1 MEIGL
6 LGPLEVEVHRTLVPV
21 PAGKE
26 RALLATLALHPGRPV
41 PRSTL
46 AAVLWG
52 EDLPPTWTKGL
63 QVIVS
68 RVRRHLAD
76 RGVPDTGRL
85 IGFTQDHYVLDL
97 PREQVDAH
105 RFVTLAQEGRARL
118 DDDAATAAEVLD
130 AALSLWRGTPLP
142 DLADSDL
149 GQMEATR
156 LVEARE
162 IALEDRIDA
171 ALALGRHE
179 DSVVALEPA
188 VADQPLRERRWGQL
202 VLALYR
208 SGRQGEA
215 LRAYQRAREVL
226 RDQLGIEPGPAL
238 RRLEAAVLDHDP
250 SLEPP
255 PPTGGP
261 PEGPPGRRAAPTTSR
276 PKGPPGVDLGAESID
291 LLRELR
297 TQLPPEDP
305 MQDRIR
311 ATLVP
316 ALVWAGEWE
325 EAVEASRPVG
335 GPPG

>member
-1 MEIGL
+1 MGIRL
-6 LGPLEVEVHRTLVPV
+6 LGPLELEVHRTVVPL
-21 PAGKE
+21 PAAKE
-26 RALLATLALHPGRPV
+26 RAVLATLALRPGHPV

-52 EDLPPTWTKGL
+52 DDLSPAWTKGL

-85 IGFTQDHYVLDL
+85 LRFTQDHYVLDL
-97 PREQVDAH
+97 PQEQVDAH
-105 RFVTLAQEGRARL
+105 RFVALAQEGRARL
-118 DDDAATAAEVLD
+118 DADPASAAELLD
-130 AALSLWRGTPLP
+130 AALALWRGMPLP

-149 GQMEATR
+149 GRAEATR

-162 IALEDRIDA
+162 IALEDRVDA
-171 ALALGRHE
+171 ALALGHHE
-179 DSVVALEPA
+179 DAVVALEPA

-202 VLALYR
+202 VIALYR

-226 RDQLGIEPGPAL
+226 RDELGIEPGPAL
-238 RRLEAAVLDHDP
+238 RRLEAAVLAHDP
-250 SLEPP
+250 SLDPP
-255 PPTGGP
+255 STGGSRV
-261 PEGPPGRRAAPTTSR
+261 GPTARRAHVATSR
-276 PKGPPGVDLGAESID
+276 VKGPPGVDLGAVSID
-291 LLRELR
+291 VLRELR
-297 TQLPPEDP
+297 TQLPPDDP

-316 ALVWAGEWE
+316 ALMWAGEWE
-325 EAVEASRPVG
+325 AAVEASRSVG
-335 GPPG
+335 EPPG

>member
-1 MEIGL
+1 MVIRL
-6 LGPLEVEVHRTLVPV
+6 LGPLELEVRRTVVPL
-21 PAGKE
+21 PAAKE
-26 RALLATLALHPGRPV
+26 RALLATLALRPGRPV
-41 PRSTL
+41 PRGAL
-46 AAVLWG
+46 ATVLWG
-52 EDLPPTWTKGL
+52 DDLRPTWTKGL

-85 IGFTQDHYVLDL
+85 IRFTQDHYVLDL

-105 RFVTLAQEGRARL
+105 RFVRLAHEGRARL
-118 DDDAATAAEVLD
+118 DDDPGAAAGLLD
-130 AALSLWRGTPLP
+130 AALAMWRGTPLP

-149 GQMEATR
+149 GRAETTG

-162 IALEDRIDA
+162 TALEDRVEA
-171 ALALGRHE
+171 ALALGHHE
-179 DSVVALEPA
+179 DAVAALEPA

-202 VLALYR
+202 VIALYR

-226 RDQLGIEPGPAL
+226 RDELGVEPGPAL
-238 RRLEAAVLDHDP
+238 LRLEAAVLDHDP
-250 SLEPP
+250 SLEA

-261 PEGPPGRRAAPTTSR
+261 LGDPTAPRADLTTAR
-276 PKGPPGVDLGAESID
+276 PKGPPGVDLEAASID
-291 LLRELR
+291 LLSELR
-297 TQLPPEDP
+297 TQLPPDDP

-316 ALVWAGEWE
+316 ALLWAGEWE
-325 EAVEASRPVG
+325 EAVEASRSAG
-335 GPPG
+335 DPPG

>member
-1 MEIGL
+1 M
-6 LGPLEVEVHRTLVPV
+6 LGPLEVEVHHTHVPV

-130 AALSLWRGTPLP
+130 TALSLWRGTPLP

-162 IALEDRIDA
+162 IALEDRIA
-171 ALALGRHE
+171 AARARGRRR

-226 RDQLGIEPGPAL
+226 RDELGIEPGPAL
-238 RRLEAAVLDHDP
+238 RRLETAVLDHDP
-250 SLEPP
+250 SLEA
-255 PPTGGP
+255 PPTGGSRG
-261 PEGPPGRRAAPTTSR
+261 GPTARGTREATSR
-276 PKGPPGVDLGAESID
+276 VKGPPGVDLGAVSID
-291 LLRELR
+291 VLRELR
-297 TQLPPEDP
+297 TQLPPDDP

-316 ALVWAGEWE
+316 ALMWAEEWE
-325 EAVEASRPVG
+325 EAVEASRSVG
-335 GPPG
+335 EPPG